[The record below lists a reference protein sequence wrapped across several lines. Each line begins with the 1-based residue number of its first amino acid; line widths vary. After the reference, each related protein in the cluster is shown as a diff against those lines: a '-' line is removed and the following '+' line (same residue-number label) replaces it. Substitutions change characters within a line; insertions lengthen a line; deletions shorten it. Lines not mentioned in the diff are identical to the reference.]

1 MESNDMPGL
10 HLFLLQEYFLGNKK
24 TENYTQLVQEVLF
37 PFNGLDYYLHVE
49 VHYLLSQLDR
59 FPDNKDQ
66 DSSQTYKQWEPD
78 NQEDDR
84 HT

>member
-49 VHYLLSQLDR
+49 
-59 FPDNKDQ
+59 
-66 DSSQTYKQWEPD
+66 
-78 NQEDDR
+78 
-84 HT
+84 